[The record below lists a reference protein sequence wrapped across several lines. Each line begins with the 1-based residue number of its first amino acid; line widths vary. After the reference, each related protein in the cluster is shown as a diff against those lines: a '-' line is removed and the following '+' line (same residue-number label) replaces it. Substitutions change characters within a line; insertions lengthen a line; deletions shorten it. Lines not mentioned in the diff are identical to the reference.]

1 MKKFLALILSLA
13 MLLSLAACS
22 SNADTGTAAPTEG
35 AGTESAQGEETDGG
49 EGEAA
54 DTSDIYSGAAVQEG
68 GTFVIGASGDPQ
80 SFNPDYLSDDYLWP
94 IAQNMF
100 NRLVK
105 LTTEDTVI
113 PDLAESYEFSEDGM
127 TLTFHLREGV
137 KWHDGVDFTSADVKW
152 TYDTI
157 IAESW
162 NKSTSLESVESIEC
176 PDDNTVVFNLK
187 TPDVTIISK
196 LGWYGLFI
204 LPQHLYE
211 GQDPATCEAATTD
224 PVGTGPFKFES
235 YETGVGVTLVK
246 NEDYWG
252 DEPNPDELIFAI
264 YSDQD
269 SMYQAFLNGEIDIMG
284 SSVPVA
290 NVGDLDGNDAYRTFT
305 QLAQNRTYITFNFSD
320 PDFSKVEVRKA
331 IELAIDREG
340 IFTRVGGAGAAS
352 EYYVSPLQT
361 DYVDE
366 SITIP
371 DRNVEEARALLES
384 AGYTL
389 DADGYYLHATLD
401 GFESGNFSDIAQ
413 IVKANLAEAG
423 IDLTINMMEYS
434 AWGDKVKVNQN
445 FSITMLA
452 GYQGP
457 DISGLAG
464 RIQSDGS
471 SNFGGYSN
479 ERVDELFALSNV
491 ETDVTQR
498 AAYYSEI
505 QQIMADEVPM
515 VFLLEN
521 GGEYAFP
528 NNVLGTPYDLPELAA
543 SSEYTYLAF
552 TAE

>member
-1 MKKFLALILSLA
+1 MKKFLALILALA
-13 MLLSLAACS
+13 MLLSMAACGGDA
-22 SNADTGTAAPTEG
+22 NTDATAAPD
-35 AGTESAQGEETDGG
+35 GTGTSEPAQGD
-49 EGEAA
+49 ASV
-54 DTSDIYSGAAVQEG
+54 DTSDIYGGVEIQKG

-105 LTTEDTVI
+105 LTTYDTVI
-113 PDLAESYEFSEDGM
+113 PDLAESWEFSEDGM

-187 TPDVTIISK
+187 VPDVTIISK

-211 GQDPATCEAATTD
+211 GQDPATCEAATTE

-246 NEDYWG
+246 NEEFWG

-269 SMYQAFLNGEIDIMG
+269 SMYQAFLNGEIDVMG
-284 SSVPVA
+284 TSIPVA
-290 NVGDLDGNDAYRTFT
+290 NVGDLNGDDNYRVFT
-305 QLAQNRTYITFNFSD
+305 KLFQNRTYITFNFSD
-320 PDFSKVEVRKA
+320 PDFSKPEVRKA
-331 IELAIDREG
+331 IELAVDRQG
-340 IFTRVGGAGAAS
+340 IFERVGGAGAAA

-366 SITIP
+366 NIRIP
-371 DRNVEEARALLES
+371 DRNVEEARALLEA
-384 AGYTL
+384 AGYTQ
-389 DADGYYLHATLD
+389 DADGFYLHTQLD
-401 GFESGNFSDIAQ
+401 GFEDGNFANIAQ

-423 IDLTINMMEYS
+423 IDVTINMMEYS
-434 AWGDKVKVNQN
+434 AWSDKVKTNHN
-445 FSITMLA
+445 FTITMLA

-464 RIQSDGS
+464 RIQSNGS
-471 SNFGGYSN
+471 SNMGGYSN

-515 VFLLEN
+515 VMLLEN

-528 NNVLGTPYDLPELAA
+528 SNVVGTPYDLPELAA
-543 SSEYTYLAF
+543 SDEYTYLAF

>member
-1 MKKFLALILSLA
+1 MKKFLALILALA
-13 MLLSLAACS
+13 MLLSMAACGGDA
-22 SNADTGTAAPTEG
+22 NTDATAAPD
-35 AGTESAQGEETDGG
+35 GTGTSEPAQGD
-49 EGEAA
+49 ASV
-54 DTSDIYSGAAVQEG
+54 DTSDIYGGVEIQKG

-105 LTTEDTVI
+105 LTTYDTVI
-113 PDLAESYEFSEDGM
+113 PDLAESWEFSEDGM

-187 TPDVTIISK
+187 VPDVTIISK

-211 GQDPATCEAATTD
+211 GQDPATCEAATTK

-246 NEDYWG
+246 NEEFWG

-269 SMYQAFLNGEIDIMG
+269 SMYQAFLNGEIDVMG
-284 SSVPVA
+284 TSIPVA
-290 NVGDLDGNDAYRTFT
+290 NVGDLDGDENYRVFT
-305 QLAQNRTYITFNFSD
+305 KLFQNRTYITFNFSD

-331 IELAIDREG
+331 IELAIDRQG
-340 IFTRVGGAGAAS
+340 IFDRVGGGGAAA

-366 SITIP
+366 NIRIP

-384 AGYTL
+384 AGYTQ
-389 DADGYYLHATLD
+389 DADGFYLHTQLD
-401 GFESGNFSDIAQ
+401 GFEDGNFANIAQ

-423 IDLTINMMEYS
+423 IDVTINMMEYS
-434 AWGDKVKVNQN
+434 AWSDKVKTNHN
-445 FSITMLA
+445 FTITMLA

-464 RIQSDGS
+464 RIQSNGS
-471 SNFGGYSN
+471 SNMGGYSN

-515 VFLLEN
+515 VMLLEN
-521 GGEYAFP
+521 GGEYVFP
-528 NNVLGTPYDLPELAA
+528 SNVVGTPYDLPELAA
-543 SSEYTYLAF
+543 SDEYTYLAF

>member
-1 MKKFLALILSLA
+1 MKKFLALILALV
-13 MLLSLAACS
+13 MLLSMAACGGD
-22 SNADTGTAAPTEG
+22 ADTDATAAPD
-35 AGTESAQGEETDGG
+35 GTGTGETTQGDASG
-49 EGEAA
+49 
-54 DTSDIYSGAAVQEG
+54 DTSDIYGGVEIQKG

-105 LTTEDTVI
+105 LTTYDTVI
-113 PDLAESYEFSEDGM
+113 PDLAESWEFSEDGM

-187 TPDVTIISK
+187 VPDVTIISK

-211 GQDPATCEAATTD
+211 GQDPATCEAATTK

-246 NEDYWG
+246 NEEFWG

-269 SMYQAFLNGEIDIMG
+269 SMYQAFLNGEIDVMG
-284 SSVPVA
+284 TSIPVA
-290 NVGDLDGNDAYRTFT
+290 NVGDLDGDENYRVFT
-305 QLAQNRTYITFNFSD
+305 KLFQNRTYITFNFSD

-331 IELAIDREG
+331 IELAIDRQG
-340 IFTRVGGAGAAS
+340 IFDRVGGGGAAA

-366 SITIP
+366 NIRIP

-384 AGYTL
+384 AGYTQ
-389 DADGYYLHATLD
+389 DEDGFYLHTQLD
-401 GFESGNFSDIAQ
+401 GFEDGNFANIAQ

-423 IDLTINMMEYS
+423 IDVTINMMEYS
-434 AWGDKVKVNQN
+434 AWSDKVKTNHN
-445 FSITMLA
+445 FTITMLA

-464 RIQSDGS
+464 RIQSNGS
-471 SNFGGYSN
+471 SNMGGYSN

-515 VFLLEN
+515 VMLLEN
-521 GGEYAFP
+521 GGEYVFP
-528 NNVLGTPYDLPELAA
+528 SNVVGTPYDLPELAA
-543 SSEYTYLAF
+543 SEEYTYLAF

>member
-1 MKKFLALILSLA
+1 MKKFLALILALV
-13 MLLSLAACS
+13 MLLSMAACGGD
-22 SNADTGTAAPTEG
+22 ADTDATAAPD
-35 AGTESAQGEETDGG
+35 GTGTGETTQGDASG
-49 EGEAA
+49 
-54 DTSDIYSGAAVQEG
+54 DTSDIYGGVEIQKG

-105 LTTEDTVI
+105 LTTYDTVI
-113 PDLAESYEFSEDGM
+113 PDLAESWEFSEDGM

-187 TPDVTIISK
+187 VPDVTIISK

-211 GQDPATCEAATTD
+211 GQDPATCEAATTE

-246 NEDYWG
+246 NEEFWG

-269 SMYQAFLNGEIDIMG
+269 SMYQAFLNGEIDVMG
-284 SSVPVA
+284 TSIPVA
-290 NVGDLDGNDAYRTFT
+290 NVGDLDGDENYRVFT
-305 QLAQNRTYITFNFSD
+305 KLFQNRTYITFNFSD

-331 IELAIDREG
+331 IELAIDRQG
-340 IFTRVGGAGAAS
+340 IFDRVGGGGAAA

-366 SITIP
+366 NIRIP

-384 AGYTL
+384 AGYTQ
-389 DADGYYLHATLD
+389 DADGFYLHTQLD
-401 GFESGNFSDIAQ
+401 GFEDGNFANIAQ

-423 IDLTINMMEYS
+423 IDVTINMMEYS
-434 AWGDKVKVNQN
+434 AWSDKVKTNHN
-445 FSITMLA
+445 FTITMLA

-464 RIQSDGS
+464 RIQSNGS
-471 SNFGGYSN
+471 SNMGGYSN

-515 VFLLEN
+515 VMLLEN
-521 GGEYAFP
+521 GGEYVFP
-528 NNVLGTPYDLPELAA
+528 SNVVGTPYDLPELAA
-543 SSEYTYLAF
+543 SDEYTYLAF

>member
-35 AGTESAQGEETDGG
+35 AGTESAQGQETDGG

-54 DTSDIYSGAAVQEG
+54 DTSDIYGGVAVQEG

-340 IFTRVGGAGAAS
+340 IFTRVGGAGAAA

-413 IVKANLAEAG
+413 IVKANLAEVG

-471 SNFGGYSN
+471 SNFGGYAN

>member
-1 MKKFLALILSLA
+1 MKKFLALILALV
-13 MLLSLAACS
+13 MLLSMAACGGD
-22 SNADTGTAAPTEG
+22 ADTDASAAPD
-35 AGTESAQGEETDGG
+35 GTGTGETTQGDASG
-49 EGEAA
+49 
-54 DTSDIYSGAAVQEG
+54 DTSDIYGGVEIQKG

-105 LTTEDTVI
+105 LTTYDTVI
-113 PDLAESYEFSEDGM
+113 PDLAESWEFSEDGM

-187 TPDVTIISK
+187 VPDVTIISK

-211 GQDPATCEAATTD
+211 GQDPATCEAATTK

-246 NEDYWG
+246 NEEFWG

-269 SMYQAFLNGEIDIMG
+269 SMYQAFLNGEIDVMG
-284 SSVPVA
+284 TSIPVA
-290 NVGDLDGNDAYRTFT
+290 NVGDLDGDENYRVFT
-305 QLAQNRTYITFNFSD
+305 KLFQNRTYITFNFSD

-331 IELAIDREG
+331 IELAIDRQG
-340 IFTRVGGAGAAS
+340 IFDRVGGGGAAA

-366 SITIP
+366 NIRIP

-384 AGYTL
+384 AGYTQ
-389 DADGYYLHATLD
+389 DEDGFYLHTQLD
-401 GFESGNFSDIAQ
+401 GFEDGNFANIAQ

-423 IDLTINMMEYS
+423 IDVTINMMEYS
-434 AWGDKVKVNQN
+434 AWSDKVKTNHN
-445 FSITMLA
+445 FTITMLA

-464 RIQSDGS
+464 RIQSNGS
-471 SNFGGYSN
+471 SNMGGYSN

-515 VFLLEN
+515 VMLLEN
-521 GGEYAFP
+521 GGEYVFP
-528 NNVLGTPYDLPELAA
+528 SNVVGTPYDLPELAA
-543 SSEYTYLAF
+543 SEEYTYLAF

>member
-1 MKKFLALILSLA
+1 MKRFLAMVLTLA
-13 MLLSLAACS
+13 MLLSLAACGSDSNTETTSAAGNSTAGETNAAGETS
-22 SNADTGTAAPTEG
+22 SV
-35 AGTESAQGEETDGG
+35 
-49 EGEAA
+49 
-54 DTSDIYSGAAVQEG
+54 DTSDIYGGVAVQEG
-68 GTFVIGASGDPQ
+68 GTFVIGATGDPQ

-105 LTTEDTVI
+105 LTTDDTVI
-113 PDLAESYEFSEDGM
+113 PDLAESWEFSDDGL

-162 NKSTSLESVESIEC
+162 NRSSSLESVESIEC
-176 PDDNTVVFNLK
+176 PDDNTVVFHLK
-187 TPDVTIISK
+187 SADITIIPK

-211 GQDPATCEAATTD
+211 GQDPATCEAATTN

-246 NEDYWG
+246 NEDFWG

-264 YSDQD
+264 YTDQD
-269 SMYQAFLNGEIDIMG
+269 TLYQAFLNGEVDVMG
-284 SSVPVA
+284 TSLPSA
-290 NVGDLDGNDAYRTFT
+290 NVGELDNDDNYRVFT
-305 QLAQNRTYITFNFSD
+305 QLAQNRTYITFNFDD
-320 PDFSKVEVRKA
+320 PDFSKVEVRRA
-331 IELAIDREG
+331 VELAVDRQG
-340 IFTRVGGAGAAS
+340 IFDRVGGAGAVA

-361 DYVDE
+361 DYLDE
-366 SITIP
+366 NYKIP

-384 AGYTL
+384 AGYTA
-389 DADGYYLHATLD
+389 DADGYYIHTTMD
-401 GFESGNFSDIAQ
+401 VFESGNFANIAQ

-423 IDLTINMMEYS
+423 IDITINMMEMS
-434 AWGDKVKVNQN
+434 AWTEKVQQNKN
-445 FSITMLA
+445 FSVSMLA

-464 RIQSDGS
+464 RIQSDGAT
-471 SNFGGYSN
+471 NIGGYSN
-479 ERVDELFALSNV
+479 ERIDELFALSNV
-491 ETDVTQR
+491 ETDITQR

-505 QQIMADEVPM
+505 QQIMSEEVPM
-515 VFLLEN
+515 VFLLDN
-521 GGEYAFP
+521 GGQYAFP
-528 NNVLGTPYDLPELAA
+528 SNVLGSPYDLPELAA

-552 TAE
+552 AAE